1 MIRDKNNEIGALQ
14 QKINSLQGSYE
25 AILHEALDN
34 LMNLIDLANEQWKE
48 QSRMIQA
55 KNMKTLS
62 QFGLNP
68 LDL

>member
-1 MIRDKNNEIGALQ
+1 
-14 QKINSLQGSYE
+14 
-25 AILHEALDN
+25 
-34 LMNLIDLANEQWKE
+34 MNLIDLANEQWKE